1 MKNGITLILV
11 IALCAIANEPKS
23 IAVSPLTAN
32 NVSEG
37 EAASLTDALR
47 SELIKSGQ
55 YQVLERS
62 QMEEILKEQG
72 FQQSGACDET
82 NCAIEIGKLL
92 AVQQII
98 LGSIGKVGKTY
109 TLNIRAVDVGSGK
122 IVDDITENY
131 KGSIDDILTEIIPVA
146 VQKLMGTYQ
155 KSRKGII
162 VGTAIGVGVV
172 AAVAIPVII
181 LTNQPEETQD
191 PNNTELDIRWGEQ

>member
-1 MKNGITLILV
+1 MRNRNIIVLV
-11 IALCAIANEPKS
+11 MAFAAVANAATS

-32 NVSEG
+32 GVSEG

-82 NCAIEIGKLL
+82 NCAIEIGKMLS
-92 AVQQII
+92 VNQII
-98 LGSIGKVGKTY
+98 LGSIGRVGKTY
-109 TLNIRAVDVGSGK
+109 TLNIRSVDVGSGK
-122 IVDDITENY
+122 IASDITEY
-131 KGSIDDILTEIIPVA
+131 HKGSIDGILTEIIPVA
-146 VQKLMGTYQ
+146 TQKLMGTY
-155 KSRKGII
+155 KRSRKGVV
-162 VGTAIGVGVV
+162 VGTAIGVGVI

-181 LTNQPEETQD
+181 LANQPEETEKA
-191 PNNTELDIRWGEQ
+191 NTTELDIKWGE